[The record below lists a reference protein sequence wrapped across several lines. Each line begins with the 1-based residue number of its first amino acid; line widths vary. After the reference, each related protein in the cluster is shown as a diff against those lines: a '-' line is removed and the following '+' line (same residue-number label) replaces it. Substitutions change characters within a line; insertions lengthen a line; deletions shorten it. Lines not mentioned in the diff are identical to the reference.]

1 MVGAVVVLLVL
12 VLVLDVNSYARA
24 EAQAS
29 TPGHGASAVPPQHG
43 KVSTH
48 LSLIFRSVYASTPQR
63 RLTHGQLVAG
73 SRTPSFWPP
82 HTTRIEFL
90 SY

>member
-48 LSLIFRSVYASTPQR
+48 LSLIFRSVCIHTATAADARPIGSWVAHAVFLAATHHTHRAS
-63 RLTHGQLVAG
+63 
-73 SRTPSFWPP
+73 
-82 HTTRIEFL
+82 
-90 SY
+90 